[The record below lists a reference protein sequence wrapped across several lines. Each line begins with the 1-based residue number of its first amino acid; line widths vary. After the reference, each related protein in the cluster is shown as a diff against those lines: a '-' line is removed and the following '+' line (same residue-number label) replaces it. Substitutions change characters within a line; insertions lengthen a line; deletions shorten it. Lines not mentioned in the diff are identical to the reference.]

1 MAGAGAAGEGLPCVY
16 TEWAMSPDVARRY
29 AVAVRIP
36 PPPPGWVPS
45 VVHGQEFERVAYVR
59 ALTGGRAQVRAGRC
73 EGVAHR
79 GIDAAVTSL
88 RRDCYWP
95 MEGVRGPR
103 RFRLE
108 WSHDMH
114 QY

>member
-1 MAGAGAAGEGLPCVY
+1 M
-16 TEWAMSPDVARRY
+16 
-29 AVAVRIP
+29 AVRIP
-36 PPPPGWVPS
+36 PRRLGGSRVWL
-45 VVHGQEFERVAYVR
+45 HGQEFERVAYVR

-79 GIDAAVTSL
+79 GIDEAVTSL
-88 RRDCYWP
+88 RRACYGP

-108 WSHDMH
+108 WSHDML